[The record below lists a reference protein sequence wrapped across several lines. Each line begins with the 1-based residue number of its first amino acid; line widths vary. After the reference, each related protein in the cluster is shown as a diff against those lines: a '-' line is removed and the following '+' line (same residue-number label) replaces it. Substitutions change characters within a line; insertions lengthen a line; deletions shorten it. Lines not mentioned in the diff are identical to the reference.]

1 MNYPLIKRIIGIM
14 LMMFSGT
21 LLIPVIVSII
31 FNDNNLMTFVY
42 SFFIIL
48 VVASILYFPN
58 MGINDTTDIKV
69 KEGFLIVVSFWV
81 VLSFFG
87 SIPFIMDAQ
96 LSLNFADALFESIS
110 GWTTT
115 GATVITN
122 IDDLSPSILMYRQML
137 QWLGGMGIV
146 VLALAILPMLGI
158 GGMQLYKAES
168 TGPIKDNKI
177 SPRIA
182 ETAKNLWSIY
192 VGLTLL
198 CAVAYYAAG
207 MNLFDAIAHSFSTIA
222 IGGFSTHN
230 LSIAYFNNPL
240 IEIFC
245 MIFMFLSALNFI
257 LHFMSFRHKDLSVYL
272 KDSEFKSYVFIIFL
286 FIFISFM
293 FLNLGN
299 SNEINFRHLMFQI
312 ISFTTTSG
320 FTSASFNSWP
330 SFIITMLITMS
341 FIGACTGSTGG
352 GIKVMRVAILFKLLK
367 KEMLRIL
374 HPTAE
379 VTVKINQQT
388 INDELSNTIYNFF
401 IFYVVSYIILSLI
414 LMFSG
419 LDITTSLTAVASCI
433 NNLGPASGIV
443 AENYAP
449 LNTFAKYILS
459 FAMVL
464 GRLEIYTLLI
474 IFTPYFWK
482 F

>member
-69 KEGFLIVVSFWV
+69 KEGFLIVFSFWV

-449 LNTFAKYILS
+449 LSTFAKYILS
-459 FAMVL
+459 FAMIL